1 VNASQKQLEFWRNN
15 VTQFAR
21 DMFKVEPDKWQKK
34 VYAAFSDTNDPKAW
48 RISMQACAG
57 PGKTHAL
64 AVCIWNFML
73 CYSEEGYH
81 PNGAAMSCDSD
92 NLRDG
97 LWKELNVLMQRSDLI
112 KSQFVFTTEKIYAKG
127 FKDSWFMSARTFPK
141 TANPEEKARALSGL
155 HAKYILYVID
165 ESGDQYPGVLRTC
178 EQGLSN
184 CAWGKILTA
193 GNTTSQTGIL
203 HFVSQ
208 QQPHMWTVIEITGD
222 PDDPDRSPRVDIK
235 WAREQIKIYGRHN
248 PWVMAYILG
257 KFPPGGINQILTLD
271 DVKAAMSRHLR
282 EDQYSWAQKRLGV
295 DVARFGDDR
304 SVIFPRQGMAAFHPH
319 EMRGART
326 TDIAARVSLA
336 MSRWAEKSPG
346 RVEAVYIDDTGH
358 WGHGVIDNLIA
369 QGNSPVGVVFH
380 AAALDD
386 RYRNRRTE
394 MWLEMAKA
402 VKAGMALPPIDDLIP
417 ELTVPT
423 YSFHN
428 GKFWI
433 EEKDQIKLRLK
444 RSPDLADALALT
456 FAVPDQPRES
466 SLFPYAEAD
475 ERQKVRTD
483 FNPYPSLA

>member
-1 VNASQKQLEFWRNN
+1 MTPSQERIAFWRKN
-15 VTQFAR
+15 VTQFCR
-21 DMFKVEPDKWQKK
+21 DMFGVEPDRWQKR
-34 VYAAFSDTNDPKAW
+34 AFEAFAGDDPKQF

-57 PGKTHAL
+57 PGKTFVL
-64 AVCIWNFML
+64 AVCIWNFLL
-73 CYSEEGYH
+73 CYAEPGYH
-81 PNGAAMSCDSD
+81 PVGAAMSCDSD

-97 LWKELNVLMQRSDLI
+97 LWKELNVLMQRSDVL
-112 KSQFVFTTEKIYAKG
+112 KQQFVFTTEKIYAKG

-155 HAKYILYVID
+155 HGKYILYVID

-203 HFVSQ
+203 YFVGQ
-208 QQPHMWTVIEITGD
+208 YQPQMWTIIEITGD

-235 WAREQIKIYGRHN
+235 WAREQIKLYGREN

-257 KFPPGGINQILTLD
+257 KFPPTGINQILT
-271 DVKAAMSRHLR
+271 VSEVTEAMNRHLR

-304 SVIFPRQGMAAFHPH
+304 TVIFPRQGQAAFRPVV
-319 EMRGART
+319 MRHART
-326 TDIAARVSLA
+326 TDIAARVSMA
-336 MSRWAEKSPG
+336 QAEWGNKTPG
-346 RVEAVYIDDTGH
+346 LVEGIFIDDTGH

-369 QGNSPVGVVFH
+369 QGGTPVGVVFH
-380 AAALDD
+380 AEALDP
-386 RYRNRRTE
+386 RYKNRRTE

-402 VKAGMALPPIDDLIP
+402 VKAGLALPPIDDLIP
-417 ELTVPT
+417 ELTIPT
-423 YSFHN
+423 YTFHN

-433 EEKDQIKLRLK
+433 EEKDNIKLRLK

-456 FAVPDQPRES
+456 YAVPDQPRAATN
-466 SLFPYAEAD
+466 FPYAED
-475 ERQKVRTD
+475 IPERQKVRTD
-483 FNPYPSLA
+483 FDPYPSRA